1 MNSLNYQ
8 HNHLL
13 NSHKQLVWL
22 SISGMTLCA
31 LTVITCIV
39 WSFGRYRQATQTTY
53 VFHQKGAALSIYD
66 ERNDPLLV
74 KKVMPNL
81 YQRNR

>member
-1 MNSLNYQ
+1 MNSINY
-8 HNHLL
+8 HRNHLL

-22 SISGMTLCA
+22 TISGMALCA

-39 WSFGRYRQATQTTY
+39 WSFGRYRQATRNTY
-53 VFHQKGAALSIYD
+53 VFHHKGAALSIYD

-74 KKVMPNL
+74 KPTVTTP